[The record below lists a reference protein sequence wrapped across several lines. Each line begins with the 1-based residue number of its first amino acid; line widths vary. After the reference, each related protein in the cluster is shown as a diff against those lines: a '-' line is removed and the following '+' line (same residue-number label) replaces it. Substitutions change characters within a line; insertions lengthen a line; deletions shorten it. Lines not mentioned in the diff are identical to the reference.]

1 MAGEAV
7 RDVLNHVANALS
19 TLPSPFALAGG
30 LALAVWG
37 YPRATRDVD
46 LLIGVESSEFD
57 TLLTTLTSHGCRPKH
72 TPPLIPVGP
81 YHIAQFLFT
90 PPNEFYDVQFDLL
103 LAENDLLKSALQRAQ
118 KQEVPGLDR
127 PIRVLSCEDLM
138 LLKLLAGRVL
148 DLSDVAMLL
157 RENHASLDHA
167 YMAVWLGKLNLEA
180 AYEEARQSAFPE
192 E

>member
-7 RDVLNHVANALS
+7 RDVLKHVSQALS
-19 TLPSPFALAGG
+19 SLPSPFALAGG

-46 LLIGVESSEFD
+46 LIIGVDASEFD
-57 TLLTTLTSHGCRPKH
+57 TVLATLTAHQCRPKH
-72 TPPLIPVGP
+72 SPPLTPVGP
-81 YHIAQFLFT
+81 YHIAQFLYT
-90 PPNEFYDVQFDLL
+90 PPDEFYDVQFDLL
-103 LAENDLLKSALQRAQ
+103 LAENDLLKSALQRAIP
-118 KQEVPGLDR
+118 QELPGLNS
-127 PIRVLSCEDLM
+127 PIRVLACEDLI

-157 RENHASLDHA
+157 RENHASLDDA
-167 YMAVWLGKLNLEA
+167 YMESWLGKLDLEV
-180 AYEEARQSAFPE
+180 AYEEARKSAFPE